1 MLGIAAV
8 IAHFTRDGLT
18 LSPPARN
25 TAVIAVGGLLLLG
38 AAASGVRQRVWRD
51 NNILFAQTVIDAPMA
66 YRAHL
71 AYAAMLFA
79 QHRRKAAFEETRLAH
94 ALFPQDLSVLQ
105 YAAEQYSS
113 VEGCYVAVV
122 VFEQILAKDPRKADA
137 RVGLVRCL
145 TAMGR
150 YADSRKSLHEGLA
163 TGESMGAFHRLMFVN
178 DSVEAATRSHAGK

>member
-8 IAHFTRDGLT
+8 IAHFARDGVT

-25 TAVIAVGGLLLLG
+25 TVFIAVGALLLLG
-38 AAASGVRQRVWRD
+38 VAASGFRQRVWRD
-51 NNILFAQTVIDAPMA
+51 NNTLFAQTVVDAPMA
-66 YRAHL
+66 YKAHL

-79 QHRRKAAFEETRLAH
+79 QQRRKAAFEEIRLAH

-113 VEGCYVAVV
+113 VEGCYVAIG
-122 VFEQILAKDPRKADA
+122 VFGQILAKDPRKADA
-137 RVGLVRCL
+137 RVGLVSCL

-150 YADSRKSLHEGLA
+150 YADSRKSLHQGLA
-163 TGESMGAFHRLMFVN
+163 TGESMGAWHRLMVVN
-178 DSVEAATRSHAGK
+178 DSVEVSTRSHSGK